1 MRTFIQ
7 QAYRYIL
14 AVAILTLSVWTDSA
28 AQSVTKVE
36 YFVDTDPG
44 IGLGTAV
51 PVTPG
56 TDVTATFQVN
66 INALATGFH
75 RLYVRGYIPPY
86 QVTEN
91 GSPVT
96 KGGWSLTNVRSLYKE
111 DFTTINAPLANIVA
125 GEYFIDA
132 DPGIAGGTGIPL
144 TPGQNLTNLSF
155 AFDITSYSQGFHRLY
170 VRFKNAD
177 GSWGHTNSRTFY
189 KEENSGSTYVLPN
202 IVKGEFFFDN
212 DPGFG
217 AGSNISLTPG
227 TNLTSVAFNADVT
240 SLSAG
245 FHRLYTRFKDANG
258 KWGLTNIRTFYK
270 DALINTNPT
279 PANIVKLEYFI
290 DTDPGFGKGTL
301 VPVTPGADLNNI
313 SFMLDMASV
322 SIGNHKLYVRAVDDK
337 GHWSLTNLGDFK
349 VDPPSEL
356 IISIG
361 TIQGILC
368 TGGPVAVPFSV
379 NAPFGSNNIFTAQLS
394 DVNGNFNNPTNIGT
408 LTGRNSDT
416 IDATIPANIGAGS
429 NYRIRV
435 IGSSPND
442 TSGANTVA
450 LRIVR
455 KPENFWISGV
465 NTTCIGNQTYTATN
479 LVVGNYKFEWSI
491 DGGGTMDTTAG
502 TNNVTWTAGG
512 PHIVTLKVTNDCGST
527 TVTFNVFVYT
537 RVPQRKPVI
546 TVSGRNLSIPGY
558 VATDSAN
565 GYQWY
570 KNGASIPGATG
581 ANYTAVGDGSFTAAY
596 TNTCGAG
603 QQSDAATFVGDRQP
617 QTITFPAI
625 PDQTFGGGEVKLAA
639 TTTSGLPITY
649 SILSGPGQLRN
660 DTLVVLGAGTI
671 RIRAYQ
677 AGNENY
683 NEATTEINVVVKP
696 IAATVTLSNL
706 TLVYNGAG
714 RVPTVTTVPAGLSVS
729 LAYNGSAAV
738 PVNAGTYE
746 VIATIS
752 NGNYTGADT
761 ATFTIQKATQSI
773 NLGAIADKTVGA
785 EPFKVTVNATSGLP
799 VTLSLVTT
807 PAGIATLSA
816 DTIRISGAGT
826 VVVKANQAGNANYGA
841 ATEVTDTFLV
851 AQTPDLAVQNV
862 NSAVTSVAPNDIV
875 TINWQVTNIGT
886 GAANRD
892 WTERI
897 YMQAPNGSNRT
908 LIQTVNYSG
917 AGTVATNATVDRS
930 ATVTI
935 PALFDIGDQG
945 VFVVELL
952 PGVSV
957 KEAPGTQS
965 NNTGIQAAAWSAS
978 KLLTV
983 ELAATQLTEG
993 APAVNGSV
1001 KRTGSYAAALTVN
1014 LSVVNT
1020 ARLSLP
1026 ATVTIPA
1033 GQAGTT
1039 FTISA
1044 PDNAT
1049 LDATL
1054 QDSITATAVGYGAGK
1069 VKFQVLDND
1078 QASLMITNLPAAI
1091 TEGGAVTFRVS
1102 TNLTPATALTV
1113 FLTST
1118 NNARF
1123 PVPASVMIPAGAL
1136 FVDVPVTL
1144 AQDNIPQIAASVTIN
1159 AGAANHNPATGTI
1172 NVNDDDI
1179 PGLELVFETNL
1190 VSEGAGA
1197 FATKATLKRAANSSS
1212 AAFTANLSASLPNT
1226 LIIPATISLAAGE
1239 NEKTFNVGVVDN
1251 SLADGQRVVG
1261 LTASVFVNSC
1271 GCSAPPSSVGSVTAN
1286 LTITDNDGQALTI
1299 TAPVLTL
1306 PEGLANAGTIRITRN
1321 SSTTAGIIVTLTSS
1335 NTNEATL
1342 PPSVVIPAGAA
1353 YVDVPVTTIN
1363 DNVADGDKQVYF
1375 QSASTGFSTG
1385 SIWVIVSDRNKP
1397 DLQVPL
1403 VKLNS
1408 NTIQAMST
1416 FNYQLTVT
1424 NTGFSTAPAGVVVRG
1439 YLSKDNVF
1447 DLADSLI
1454 SEDVIHAAIPAGQSA
1469 EVVNAVQMPNLPG
1482 QYNLIYEVN
1491 PDLSMEELLT
1501 TNNTSNPVSIF
1512 INPDY
1517 TATAV
1522 VNAAWFLK
1530 GASIPVTGVATK
1542 SNGTPAA
1549 NAKVEVYVL
1558 TNGLRRELTATTNA
1572 SGQYTV
1578 QFEPLANEAGH
1589 YTVGASFPGLK
1600 ATAEQ
1605 DNFDIL
1611 GVVINNNTPPQFKVT
1626 LNQTLTGTIPV
1637 QNVSNK
1643 SLAQFTLKPV
1653 TLPNGATIKFDTVAV
1668 LAGNSTVQLGY
1679 SVKGTVLSTGNFF
1692 EQVAVQALATEG
1704 TIQSANLF
1712 YFCQAERAYLV
1723 SDLTKIEVRASQ
1735 SAGQRV
1741 TTVMLINR
1749 GAGNT
1754 GDIKVS
1760 LPQVKW
1766 LSSITPLTINGI
1778 NTGDTTLVVLKFE
1791 ALEEVPFNYPIN
1803 GNISIA
1809 AQNGNSFSIPFT
1821 FEKKAESNGSVKVAV
1836 VNQFTYY
1843 SEGQPKVAGAHV
1855 VIKNYFTGEVYAEG
1869 NTDATGFFNAVNIPQ
1884 GKHRVVVEKEKH
1896 LPYDGTVVVNP
1907 GETTSLNA
1915 FINYQAITFSWTVV
1929 PTAIQDQY
1937 DITLTTKFETHVPM
1951 PVVTIDM
1958 PKDMPQL
1965 SGSETYAFNVTLTN
1979 HGLIAAENVDL
1990 NLPKNDPEYEFV
2002 TNYVTANLNAQSSI
2016 QVPVIMRRRTTP
2028 LEGGRMGTSLA
2039 SLSQELGLRTAAGG
2053 YTCQDYTFVVYMYK
2067 CELATGLWQKIGTL
2081 INYSGRSCVGGG
2093 DGGGEIGIGSGYFP
2107 YGGNGLYFNIPCAFC
2122 VLPGA
2127 GSGGNTPAYT
2137 EEKKSCMQCINDLI
2151 GAAFD
2156 CGLPD
2161 GGVGG
2166 TIQCITGVRLDN
2178 GNWVDY
2184 VKCFLPD
2191 FTPPWI
2197 KCPLSIIDAINTCSN
2212 TAVGSGRIAQNNAKS
2227 AAGELGAVF
2236 LQIRDDIQFVLNA
2249 YALHDKWSREYVG
2262 NLIDNDAWRDL
2273 KPMMATQL
2281 SNVDS
2286 IKPDKQAA
2294 ILAAMTGYD
2303 IQPSVL
2309 QAFFTRWNTS
2319 VYARSQA
2326 IYVPNA
2332 QYPNIINWNNVKMYS
2347 DSIVYYHNT
2356 SLDRGYTGLNDMYMK
2371 TRKDL
2376 DVALEQQSQQ
2386 AVCAS
2391 VTVQFSQKLTMT
2403 REAFEGTLDIFNGH
2417 PTDKMDSLSVT
2428 LQITDE
2434 NGVPSNGLFE
2444 IQTKSLTN
2452 LANVTGTGIINA
2464 QQRGMVK
2471 FLFIPEIGAAP
2482 QAPKVYSFSGF
2493 VRYWD
2498 PYAKAMVNMPLSKV
2512 PLTVNPSPNLMLHYF
2527 MQRNILGDDALT
2539 TPKIEPS
2546 VPAELAVM
2554 VENQGYGPAVNMMI
2568 SSAQPKIIENEKGL
2582 AINFNLIGS
2591 NLQGQPKNLGVTD
2604 INFGTIPALTS
2615 RIGQWYFTSSLLGKF
2630 VSYEANVVH
2639 ANSFGNPDLS
2649 LVKGVK
2655 LHELTKS
2662 IKAYGTLDD
2671 GITDFLVNDIFDV
2684 NDEPDIIYFS
2694 QGTKTAKVSAA
2705 TSGSF
2710 SGNPAA
2716 PNFSNTLTVTPSVVG
2731 WNFIKLN
2738 DPGNNEFE
2746 IESITRAD
2754 GQAIP
2759 LNNAWLTFVTLPV
2772 SRPPVY
2778 ENKFHFVDTFSTQAA
2793 TTYTVVWKA
2802 KPQQVPA
2809 IVSINGA
2816 PAEVSATQVK
2826 ELTVVFNKAIDAA
2839 TFTKEDMTL
2848 TFQGGANLIDN
2859 SVVITRIDS
2868 ATFKVELSNLTTG
2881 NGFYNFT
2888 VQAAEVADLFG
2899 NKGEE
2904 GKNVTWSQFLTVP
2917 TVESFLAIP
2926 ASRTAV
2932 AFDTIQVLFN
2942 LPIDRT
2948 TVTAARFIITKDG
2961 TPQSGNVVI
2970 DSVRADNKLF
2980 YLSGLGNVLTT
2991 PGNYVFTVDLP
3002 NIKTTGQVA
3011 GMAQQ
3016 SITLTVDNAGPTIVK
3031 LETLATGGLDP
3042 QHIPFVKI
3050 EFNENAIGFNTAA
3063 ISLTWNGQA
3072 VPVTF
3077 DMLSNTDLQHW
3088 TAGNFGML
3096 TYPDGEYILTL
3107 DMTQVKDALGNAGT
3121 GTQTVSWTVNR
3132 SALITIS
3139 NLKVTPDAGY
3149 SDNDNITNGQ
3159 QMQVQFGLSA
3169 AAAQV
3174 TVSQT
3179 DLSGETVLNTV
3190 QNVAAGN
3197 ASIPVTLFKGGN
3209 TGIRVTATGANGGID
3224 TANVQLFVDDAPLTA
3239 SWLLKNDTSMTRQ
3252 MDTIHLKFGSKLLS
3266 TGGLVT
3272 AMKLTRNGADLPAT
3286 GVFVQAQND
3295 TVYYVGGVR
3304 TASIA
3309 PGAYK
3314 LVFNAAPFS
3323 KYTSG
3328 KSGDGLVTVNWTVV
3342 STNRAP
3348 VANAGTDVVVN
3359 AGVVVTLDGSASS
3372 DPDGDAITYSWVAP
3386 EGIELDDTTLAKP
3399 TFIASAA
3406 HQGKTYQLLLVVSD
3420 GNLISTDIVE
3430 VKVDGAPTGLIVSA
3444 KAFLQGPFEAA
3455 TGRMTDSLR
3464 KKGLIPVIDPYPALG
3479 FGTPGGPAAT
3489 IDPIHLTTT
3498 GDTAIVDWIW
3508 VELRSS
3514 TNPAQVVAGRAAL
3527 LRKNGSIVELG
3538 NDRPVYFPG
3547 LADGSYYI
3555 AIRHRNHLG
3564 VMTAAPVALNSTT
3577 PTAIDFSAP
3586 ATATWGTDA
3595 RYNAGGVM
3603 TLWAGDANGDGTVSY
3618 NGANNDKNAVLG
3630 QVGITTSN
3638 NILVIYHRTDVN
3650 MDGMVKYNGAT
3661 NDKNVVLGVVGLPT
3675 PNRTITQQLP

>member
-1 MRTFIQ
+1 M
-7 QAYRYIL
+7 L
-14 AVAILTLSVWTDSA
+14 SVVILTLSVWTDGA
-28 AQSVTKVE
+28 AQSVTRLE

-44 IGLGTAV
+44 IGSGTAV

-56 TDVTATFQVN
+56 ADVTANFQVN
-66 INALATGFH
+66 VNALATGFH

-86 QVTEN
+86 TVTEN
-91 GSPVT
+91 GNPVT
-96 KGGWSLTNVRSLYKE
+96 KGGWSLTNVRTLYKE
-111 DFTTINAPLANIVA
+111 DFTTVNSPLSNIVA
-125 GEYFIDA
+125 GEYFVDA
-132 DPGIAGGTGIPL
+132 DPGFGRATGIPL
-144 TPGQNLTNLSF
+144 TPGLNLTNISF

-170 VRFKNAD
+170 LRFKNAD
-177 GSWGHTNSRTFY
+177 GSWGHTNIRTFY
-189 KEENSGSTYVLPN
+189 KEDLSGVNTTVPN
-202 IVKGEFFFDN
+202 VVKGEYFFDT

-217 AGSNISLTPG
+217 AATNLSFTPG
-227 TNLTSVAFNADVT
+227 TDVTSIAFNADVT
-240 SLSAG
+240 SLPTG

-270 DALINTNPT
+270 DALISTNPT

-290 DTDPGFGKGTL
+290 DTDPGFGKGTN

-313 SFMLDMASV
+313 SFMLDMASI
-322 SIGNHKLYVRAVDDK
+322 SIGNHKVYVRAIDDK
-337 GHWSLTNLGDFK
+337 GHWSLTNLGTFK

-356 IISIG
+356 IITVG
-361 TIQGILC
+361 TIQGTLC
-368 TGGPVAVPFSV
+368 TGGPVAVPFNV
-379 NAPFGSNNIFTAQLS
+379 NAPFGTNNIFTAQLS
-394 DVNGNFNNPTNIGT
+394 DANGNFNNPTNIGT
-408 LTGRNSDT
+408 LTGRESDT
-416 IDATIPANIGAGS
+416 IDATIPANFGAGT

-435 IGSSPND
+435 IASSPND
-442 TSGANTVA
+442 TSGANGTA
-450 LRIVR
+450 LRILR
-455 KPENFWISGV
+455 KPENFWITGV
-465 NTTCIGNQTYTATN
+465 NNTCVGTQAYTVAN
-479 LVVGNYKFEWSI
+479 LTIANFRYEWSI
-491 DGGGTMDTTAG
+491 DGGGTIDTSGAI
-502 TNNVTWTAGG
+502 NNINWNTGG
-512 PHIVTLKVTNDCGST
+512 QHVVSLKVTNDCGST
-527 TVTFNVFVYT
+527 TVTLNVFVYG
-537 RVPQRKPVI
+537 RVPQKKPVI

-558 VATDSAN
+558 VAADSAN

-570 KNGASIPGATG
+570 KNGAEIPGATG
-581 ANYTAVGDGSFTAAY
+581 SSYTAVSDGSFTAAY
-596 TNTCGAG
+596 KNTCGAG
-603 QQSDAATFVGDRQP
+603 QQSDAATFLGDRQP
-617 QTITFPAI
+617 QTITFPAV
-625 PDQTFGGGEVKLAA
+625 PDQVYGGGEVKLAA

-649 SILSGPGQLRN
+649 TILSGPGQLRN
-660 DTLVVLGAGTI
+660 DTLVIVGAGTI

-706 TLVYNGAG
+706 SLVYNGAG
-714 RVPTVTTVPAGLSVS
+714 RVPTATTVPAGLPVS
-729 LAYNGSAAV
+729 FTYNGSAAA

-752 NGNYTGADT
+752 ASNYTGADT
-761 ATFTIQKATQSI
+761 ATFTIQKATQTI
-773 NLGAIADKTVGA
+773 NLGATPDKTVGSD
-785 EPFKVTVNATSGLP
+785 PFKVTVNATSGLP
-799 VTLSLVTT
+799 VTLSLVAI
-807 PAGIATLSA
+807 PAGIATLST
-816 DTIRISGAGT
+816 DTISISGAGT
-826 VVVKANQAGNANYGA
+826 VVVKANQVGNANYLA
-841 ATEVTDTFLV
+841 AVEVTDTFLV
-851 AQTPDLAVQNV
+851 VQTPDLTVTNV
-862 NSAVTSVAPNDIV
+862 TSPVTSVAPNDVV
-875 TINWQVTNIGT
+875 TINWRVTNIGT
-886 GAANRD
+886 GVAAGD

-897 YMQAPNGSNRT
+897 YMQSAAGQNRT
-908 LIQTVNYSG
+908 LIQSVVYNNAASLTTNGFVNR
-917 AGTVATNATVDRS
+917 T

-957 KEAPGTQS
+957 KEAPGTQA
-965 NNTGIQAAAWSAS
+965 NNTGIQATAWSAS
-978 KLLTV
+978 KLLSV

-993 APAVNGSV
+993 GQAVNGSV

-1014 LSVVNT
+1014 MSVSNPSRV
-1020 ARLSLP
+1020 SVP

-1033 GQAGTT
+1033 GQAGAT
-1039 FTISA
+1039 FIISA

-1054 QDSITATAVGYGAGK
+1054 SDSVIAVAAGYGSGK
-1069 VKFQVLDND
+1069 VKIQVLDND
-1078 QASLMITNLPAAI
+1078 QASLTITNLPADI
-1091 TEGGAVTFRVS
+1091 TEGGAVNFRVS

-1113 FLTST
+1113 FLTSGNPT
-1118 NNARF
+1118 RF
-1123 PVPASVMIPAGAL
+1123 PVPASVTIPAGAL

-1144 AQDNIPQIAASVTIN
+1144 AQDNIPQIAVSVTIN
-1159 AGAANHNPATGTI
+1159 AGAANHNPATGAI
-1172 NVNDDDI
+1172 IVNDDDI

-1197 FATKATLKRAANSSS
+1197 FATRATLKRAANSSS
-1212 AAFTANLSASLPNT
+1212 SAFTANLTANLPNT
-1226 LIIPATISLAAGE
+1226 LIIPASISLAAGE

-1251 SLADGQRVVG
+1251 SLADGQRVVS
-1261 LTASVFVNSC
+1261 LTASVFVNAC
-1271 GCSAPPSSVGSVTAN
+1271 GCSAPPATVGSVTAN
-1286 LTITDNDGQALTI
+1286 LTITDNDGQTLTI

-1321 SSTTAGIIVTLTSS
+1321 SATTAGMIVTLSSS

-1342 PPSVVIPAGAA
+1342 PPSVVIAAGAA

-1375 QSASTGFSTG
+1375 QATANGFSTG

-1416 FNYQLTVT
+1416 FSYQLSVT

-1454 SEDVIHAAIPAGQSA
+1454 SEDVINTPIAAGQSA
-1469 EVVNAVQMPNLPG
+1469 QVVNAVQMPNLPG
-1482 QYNLIYEVN
+1482 QYNLIYQVN
-1491 PDLSMEELLT
+1491 PDLTMEELLT

-1530 GASIPVTGVATK
+1530 GAVIPVTGVATK

-1572 SGQYTV
+1572 SGQYSV

-1611 GVVINNNTPPQFKVT
+1611 GVLVNNGTPPQFKVT
-1626 LNQTLTGTIPV
+1626 LNQPLTGTIPV

-1653 TLPNGATIKFDTVAV
+1653 TLPNGATIRFDTVAV
-1668 LAGNSTVQLGY
+1668 FAGNSTVQLGY
-1679 SVKGTVLSTGNFF
+1679 SLKGTVVSSGNFF
-1692 EQVAVQALATEG
+1692 EAVSLQALATEG
-1704 TIQSANLF
+1704 TIQTASMF
-1712 YFCQAERAYLV
+1712 YFCQAERAYLI

-1741 TTVMLINR
+1741 ATVMLINR

-1754 GDIKVS
+1754 GNISVS

-1766 LSSITPLTINGI
+1766 LSSVTPLTLGGI
-1778 NTGDTTLVVLKFE
+1778 NTGDTTLVVLKFD
-1791 ALEEVPFNYPIN
+1791 ALDEVPFNYPIN
-1803 GNISIA
+1803 GNINIA

-1869 NTDATGFFNAVNIPQ
+1869 NTDASGFFNAANIPQ

-1896 LPYDGTVVVNP
+1896 LPYDGTVIVNP

-1979 HGLIAAENVDL
+1979 HGLIAAENVEL
-1990 NLPKNDPEYEFV
+1990 NLPKEDPEYEFV

-2016 QVPVIMRRRTTP
+2016 QVPVIMRRRATP
-2028 LEGGRMGTSLA
+2028 LPGGRMGTSLA
-2039 SLSQELGLRTAAGG
+2039 SISSELGMRSSAGG
-2053 YTCQDYTFVVYMYK
+2053 YTCQDYTFVLYMYK

-2081 INYSGRSCVGGG
+2081 INYTGRSCVGGG
-2093 DGGGEIGIGSGYFP
+2093 DGGDGILIGGGSFP
-2107 YGGNGLYFNIPCAFC
+2107 YGGNGIYFNIPCAFC

-2127 GSGGNTPAYT
+2127 GPGGGTPAYT

-2156 CGLPD
+2156 CGVPD

-2166 TIQCITGVRLDN
+2166 TLQCITGVKLEN

-2191 FTPPWI
+2191 YTPPFI
-2197 KCPLSIIDAINTCSN
+2197 KCPMSIIDAINTCSN
-2212 TAVGSGRIAQNNAKS
+2212 TGVGSGGRMAQNNAKT
-2227 AAGELGAVF
+2227 AAGELPAVF
-2236 LQIRDDIQFVLNA
+2236 LQMRDDIQFVLNA
-2249 YALHDKWSREYVG
+2249 YALHEKWSREYVG

-2326 IYVPNA
+2326 IYAPNA
-2332 QYPNIINWNNVKMYS
+2332 QYPNIINWNNVKMWS
-2347 DSIVYYHNT
+2347 DSIIYYHNT
-2356 SLDRGYTGLNDMYMK
+2356 SLDRGYTGLNDMYKK

-2376 DVALEQQSQQ
+2376 DIALDQQTKQ

-2417 PTDKMDSLSVT
+2417 PTDKMDSLSVV

-2452 LANVTGTGIINA
+2452 LANVTGSGIINA

-2482 QAPKVYSFSGF
+2482 QAPKVYNFSGY

-2539 TPKIEPS
+2539 SPKIEPS

-2591 NLQGQPKNLGVTD
+2591 NLQGQPRNLGVTD

-2655 LHELTKS
+2655 LHELTRS

-2671 GITDFLVNDIFDV
+2671 GITDFLVNDLFDV

-2694 QGTKTAKVSAA
+2694 QGIKTAKVSPA

-2710 SGNPAA
+2710 SGAPAA
-2716 PNFSNTLTVTPSVVG
+2716 PAFSTTLTVTPSVIG
-2731 WNFIKLN
+2731 WNYIKLN

-2746 IESITRAD
+2746 IESVTRAD

-2816 PAEVSATQVK
+2816 PAQVSATQVK
-2826 ELTVVFNKAIDAA
+2826 ELTVVFNKGIDAA
-2839 TFTKEDMTL
+2839 TFTKDDMTL

-2868 ATFKVELSNLTTG
+2868 ATFKVDLSNITTG

-2888 VQAAEVADLFG
+2888 VQTAEVADLFG

-2904 GKNVTWSQFLTVP
+2904 GKNVTWSQYLTVP

-2926 ASRTAV
+2926 ASRTAA
-2932 AFDTIQVLFN
+2932 AFDTIHVLFN
-2942 LPIDRT
+2942 LPIDVT
-2948 TVTAARFIITKDG
+2948 TVTPARFIITKEG
-2961 TPQSGNVVI
+2961 VPQSGSVVI
-2970 DSVRADNKLF
+2970 DSVRADKKLF
-2980 YLSGLGNVLTT
+2980 YLSGLDNILTT

-3002 NIKTTGQVA
+3002 AIKTTSQVA

-3031 LETLATGGLDP
+3031 LEKLATGGLDA
-3042 QHIPFVKI
+3042 QHIPFVEI
-3050 EFNENAIGFNTAA
+3050 GFNENVIGFNTAA
-3063 ISLTWNGQA
+3063 ISLKWNGQA
-3072 VPVTF
+3072 VPITF

-3088 TAGNFGML
+3088 KAGNFGML
-3096 TYPDGEYILTL
+3096 TYPEGEYVFTI

-3121 GTQTVSWTVNR
+3121 GTQTVSWTANR

-3139 NLKVTPDAGY
+3139 ALKVSPDAGY
-3149 SDNDNITNGQ
+3149 SDNDNITSGQ
-3159 QMQVQFGLSA
+3159 HMQVQFSLSA
-3169 AAAQV
+3169 DASQV

-3179 DLSGETVLNTV
+3179 DLSGETVLTNV
-3190 QNVAAGN
+3190 QNLAGGTTVL
-3197 ASIPVTLFKGGN
+3197 PVTLLKGGN

-3224 TANVQLFVDDAPLTA
+3224 TADVQLYVDDAPLTA
-3239 SWLLKNDTSMTRQ
+3239 TWLFKNDTSVVRQ
-3252 MDTIHLKFGSKLLS
+3252 IDTLLLKFDARLLS
-3266 TGGLVT
+3266 SARLDT
-3272 AMKLTRNGADLPAT
+3272 ALRLTRNGVALPVP
-3286 GVFVQAQND
+3286 GMLIHPQND
-3295 TVYYVGGVR
+3295 TIFGVAGIR
-3304 TASIA
+3304 TAGIA

-3314 LVFNAAPFS
+3314 LVFNAAPYS

-3328 KSGDGLVTVNWTVV
+3328 KSGEGLVTVNWTVV

-3348 VANAGTDVVVN
+3348 VANAGSDRVVN
-3359 AGVVVTLDGSASS
+3359 EGVSVVLDGSASS
-3372 DPDGDAITYSWVAP
+3372 DPDGDVITYSWVAP
-3386 EGIELDDTTLAKP
+3386 EGIELDDSTLAKP
-3399 TFIASAA
+3399 SFIASAA
-3406 HQGKTYQLLLVVSD
+3406 HRGKTYSLLLVVSD
-3420 GNLISTDIVE
+3420 GSLISTDIVE
-3430 VKVDGAPTGLIVSA
+3430 VKIDGAPTGLIVSA
-3444 KAFLQGPFEAA
+3444 KAFLQGPYVAA
-3455 TGRMTDSLR
+3455 TGSMTDSLR
-3464 KKGLIPVIDPYPALG
+3464 KKGLIPAIDPYPALG

-3489 IDPIHLTTT
+3489 VNPAHFSTT

-3508 VELRSS
+3508 LELRSS
-3514 TNPAQVVAGRAAL
+3514 NDPTQVVAGRAAL
-3527 LRKNGSIVELG
+3527 IRKNGSIVELG
-3538 NDRPVYFPG
+3538 NDRPVYFPN
-3547 LADGSYYI
+3547 LPDGSYYI

-3564 VMTAAPVALNSTT
+3564 VMTAAPVALNSST
-3577 PTAIDFSAP
+3577 PAVIDFSSP

-3595 RYNAGGVM
+3595 RNNVGGVM

-3618 NGANNDKNAVLG
+3618 NGTNNDKNAILG

-3638 NILVIYHRTDVN
+3638 NILVIYHRGDVN
-3650 MDGMVKYNGAT
+3650 MDGSLKYNGAT

>member
-1 MRTFIQ
+1 MRTFLQ
-7 QAYRYIL
+7 QAYKYTL
-14 AVAILTLSVWTDSA
+14 AVVVLLLSVCADSI
-28 AQSVTKVE
+28 AQSITKVE

-44 IGLGTAV
+44 IGNGTTV
-51 PVTPG
+51 SVTPG
-56 TDVTATFQVN
+56 TDVTASFQVN
-66 INALATGFH
+66 LTALTAGFH
-75 RLYVRGYIPPY
+75 RLYTRGYIPPY

-96 KGGWSLTNVRSLYKE
+96 KGGWSHTSSRSIYKE
-111 DFTTINAPLANIVA
+111 DFTTINSPVSNVVA
-125 GEYFIDA
+125 GEYFVDA
-132 DPGIAGGTGIPL
+132 DPGIGKGTGIPL
-144 TPGQNLTNLSF
+144 TPGQDLTSVIF
-155 AFDITSYSQGFHRLY
+155 AFNINSYSAGFHRLY
-170 VRFKNAD
+170 IRFKNAD
-177 GSWGHTNSRTFY
+177 GVWGHTNSRTFY
-189 KEENSGSTYVLPN
+189 KEDLSASNGTVPN
-202 IVKGEFFFDN
+202 VVKGEYYFDT

-217 AGSNISLTPG
+217 AGINIPLTPG
-227 TNLTSVAFNADVT
+227 TDIANIAFTADVT
-240 SLSAG
+240 SLTEG
-245 FHRLYTRFKDANG
+245 FHRLYLRFKDASG
-258 KWGLTNIRTFYK
+258 QWATTNNRTFYK
-270 DALINTNPT
+270 DALLTVNNT
-279 PANIVKLEYFI
+279 PANVVKLEYYI
-290 DTDPGFGKGTL
+290 DTDPGFGNGTN
-301 VPVTPGADLNNI
+301 VPVTPGTDLNNI
-313 SFMLDMASV
+313 TFALNMDNV
-322 SIGNHKLYVRAVDDK
+322 SIGNHTLYVRALDDK
-337 GHWSLTNLGDFK
+337 GRWSLTNLGAFK

-356 IISIG
+356 IISLG
-361 TIQGILC
+361 TINGVLC
-368 TGGPVAVPFSV
+368 AGAPVTVPFSV

-394 DVNGNFNNPTNIGT
+394 DGNGNFGNPTNIGT
-408 LTGRNSDT
+408 LTGRESDT
-416 IDATIPANIGAGS
+416 IDATIPAHFGASS

-442 TSGANTVA
+442 TSGNSPA
-450 LRIVR
+450 LRILR
-455 KPENFWISGV
+455 KPENFWITGA

-479 LVVGNYKFEWSI
+479 LVIGNYKFEWSI

-502 TNNVTWTAGG
+502 TNIITWTGG
-512 PHIVTLKVTNDCGST
+512 GQHIVTLKVTNDCGST
-527 TVTFNVFVYT
+527 TVTFTVFVYT
-537 RVPQRKPVI
+537 RVPQKKPVL

-570 KNGASIPGATG
+570 KNGVAISGATG
-581 ANYTAVGDGSFTAAY
+581 SSYSAVGDGSFTAAY
-596 TNTCGAG
+596 KNTCGEG
-603 QQSDAATFVGDRQP
+603 PQSDATTFVGDRQP
-617 QTITFPAI
+617 QTITFPAV
-625 PDQTFGGGEVKLAA
+625 PDQIYGGGEVKLAA

-649 SILSGPGQLRN
+649 TILSGPGQLRN
-660 DTLVVLGAGTI
+660 DTLVILGAGTI
-671 RIRAYQ
+671 RIRAFQ
-677 AGNENY
+677 AGNETY

-696 IAATVTLSNL
+696 IAGTVTLNNL
-706 TLVYNGAG
+706 SLVYNGAG
-714 RVPTVTTVPAGLSVS
+714 RVPTVTTVPAGLPVS
-729 LAYNGSAAV
+729 ITYNGTAAV

-746 VIATIS
+746 VIATINTS
-752 NGNYTGADT
+752 NYTGADT
-761 ATFTIQKATQSI
+761 ASFTIQKAAQTI
-773 NLGAIADKTVGA
+773 NLGAIPDKVVGSD
-785 EPFKVTVNATSGLP
+785 PFKVTVNASSGLP
-799 VTLSLVTT
+799 VALSLVTT
-807 PAGIATLSA
+807 PAGIAVLST
-816 DTIRISGAGT
+816 DTISISGAGT
-826 VVVKANQAGNANYGA
+826 VVVKANQAGNANYLA

-851 AQTPDLAVQNV
+851 VQTPDLTVSNV
-862 NSAVTSVAPNDIV
+862 TAPATSVGPNDVV
-875 TINWQVTNIGT
+875 TINWRVTNIGT
-886 GAANRD
+886 GAANGD
-892 WTERI
+892 WTERL
-897 YMQAPNGSNRT
+897 YMQSAAGQNRT
-908 LIQTVNYSG
+908 LIQTVTYSN
-917 AGTVATNATVDRS
+917 ASALSTNGFVNRS

-952 PGVSV
+952 PGTTV
-957 KEAPGTQS
+957 KEAPGTQA
-965 NNTGIQAAAWSAS
+965 NNTGVQATAWSAS
-978 KLLTV
+978 KLLTI

-993 APAVNGSV
+993 APAVNGAV
-1001 KRTGSYAAALTVN
+1001 KRTGSYAAPLTVN
-1014 LSVVNT
+1014 LSVSNPSRITV
-1020 ARLSLP
+1020 P
-1026 ATVTIPA
+1026 VTVTIPA

-1039 FTISA
+1039 FTIAA

-1054 QDSITATAVGYGAGK
+1054 ADSVIAIATGYGSGK
-1069 VKFQVLDND
+1069 VRIQVLDND
-1078 QASLMITNLPAAI
+1078 QASLTITNLPADI
-1091 TEGGAVTFRVS
+1091 TEGGSVNFRIN
-1102 TNLTPATALTV
+1102 TNLASSTALTV

-1118 NNARF
+1118 STTRF
-1123 PVPASVMIPAGAL
+1123 PVPASVTIPAGAL

-1144 AQDNIPQIAASVTIN
+1144 VQDNIPQIAVAVTIN
-1159 AGAANHNPATGTI
+1159 AGAANHNPATGVI

-1197 FATKATLKRAANSSS
+1197 FATKATLKRAANSSN
-1212 AAFTANLSASLPNT
+1212 AAFTANLTANLPNT
-1226 LIIPATISLAAGE
+1226 LIIPASISLAAGE

-1251 SLADGQRVVG
+1251 SLADGQRVVS
-1261 LTASVFVNSC
+1261 LTASVFVNAC
-1271 GCSAPPSSVGSVTAN
+1271 GCSAPPSTVGSVTAN

-1321 SSTTAGIIVTLTSS
+1321 SATTAGMIVTLSSS

-1375 QSASTGFSTG
+1375 QATSAGFSTG

-1416 FNYQLTVT
+1416 FSYQVTVT

-1454 SEDVIHAAIPAGQSA
+1454 SSDVINTSIPAGQSA
-1469 EVVNAVQMPNLPG
+1469 QVVNAVQMPNLPG

-1491 PDLSMEELLT
+1491 PDLTMEELLT
-1501 TNNTSNPVSIF
+1501 TNNTSNPLSIF

-1517 TATAV
+1517 TATAI
-1522 VNAAWFLK
+1522 VNATWFLK
-1530 GASIPVTGVATK
+1530 GAAIPVTGVATK

-1572 SGQYTV
+1572 SGQYSV

-1611 GVVINNNTPPQFKVT
+1611 GVVINNNTPLQAKVT

-1653 TLPNGATIKFDTVAV
+1653 ALPNGATIKFDTVAN
-1668 LAGNSTVQLGY
+1668 LAGNSTIQLGY
-1679 SVKGTVLSTGNFF
+1679 SIKGTVLSTGNFF
-1692 EQVAVQALATEG
+1692 ESVSLQALATEG
-1704 TIQSANLF
+1704 TIQTTNMF

-1735 SAGQRV
+1735 TAGQRV
-1741 TTVMLINR
+1741 VTAMLINR

-1754 GDIKVS
+1754 GNITVT

-1766 LSSITPLTINGI
+1766 LSSVTPLTLGGI

-1803 GNISIA
+1803 GSINIA
-1809 AQNGNSFSIPFT
+1809 AQNGNNFSIPFT
-1821 FEKKAESNGSVKVAV
+1821 FEKKAESNGAVKVAV

-1869 NTDATGFFNAVNIPQ
+1869 NTDASGFFNATNIPQ

-1896 LPYDGTVVVNP
+1896 LPYDGTVMVNP
-1907 GETTSLNA
+1907 GETTNISA

-1965 SGSETYAFNVTLTN
+1965 SGSETFAFNVTLTN
-1979 HGLIAAENVDL
+1979 HGLIAAENVEL
-1990 NLPKNDPEYEFV
+1990 NLPKEDPEYEFV
-2002 TNYVTANLNAQSSI
+2002 TNYVSANLNAQSSI

-2028 LEGGRMGTSLA
+2028 LAGGRMGISLA
-2039 SLSQELGLRTAAGG
+2039 SLSPELAMRSSSGG
-2053 YTCQDYTFVVYMYK
+2053 YTCQDYTFVLYMYK
-2067 CELATGLWQKIGTL
+2067 CELATGLWQKVGTL
-2081 INYSGRSCVGGG
+2081 INYSGRSCVGGPSTSDG
-2093 DGGGEIGIGSGYFP
+2093 ILIGGGSFP
-2107 YGGNGLYFNIPCAFC
+2107 YGGNGIYFNIPCAFC

-2127 GSGGNTPAYT
+2127 GPRGETPAYT

-2156 CGLPD
+2156 CGVPD

-2166 TIQCITGVRLDN
+2166 TIQCITGVKLDN

-2197 KCPLSIIDAINTCSN
+2197 KCPMSIIDAINTCSN
-2212 TAVGSGRIAQNNAKS
+2212 TAVGSSGRMAQNNAKT

-2236 LQIRDDIQFVLNA
+2236 LQLRDDIQFVLNA
-2249 YALHDKWSREYVG
+2249 YSLHDKWSREYMG
-2262 NLIDNDAWRDL
+2262 NIIDNAAWSDL

-2326 IYVPNA
+2326 IYAPNA

-2347 DSIVYYHNT
+2347 DSIIYYHNT
-2356 SLDRGYTGLNDMYMK
+2356 SIDRGYTGLNDMYMK

-2482 QAPKVYSFSGF
+2482 QVPKVYNFSGF

-2539 TPKIEPS
+2539 SPKIEPS

-2591 NLQGQPKNLGVTD
+2591 NLQGQPRNLGVTD
-2604 INFGTIPALTS
+2604 INFGTIPALST

-2662 IKAYGTLDD
+2662 IKAYGALDD
-2671 GITDFLVNDIFDV
+2671 GITDFLVNDLFDV
-2684 NDEPDIIYFS
+2684 NDQPDIIYFS
-2694 QGTKTAKVSAA
+2694 QGNKTAKVSPA
-2705 TSGSF
+2705 TAGNF
-2710 SGNPAA
+2710 SGAPTAPA
-2716 PNFSNTLTVTPSVVG
+2716 FSTTLTVTPSVVG
-2731 WNFIKLN
+2731 WNYIKLT

-2746 IESITRAD
+2746 IESVTRSD

-2759 LNNAWLTFVTLPV
+2759 LDNAWLTFVTLPV

-2802 KPQQVPA
+2802 KPQTVPA

-2816 PAEVSATQVK
+2816 PTQVSATQVK
-2826 ELTVVFNKAIDAA
+2826 ELTVVFNKGIDAA

-2859 SVVITRIDS
+2859 SVVITRMDS
-2868 ATFKVELSNLTTG
+2868 ATFKVDLSNLTTG

-2888 VQAAEVADLFG
+2888 VQATEVADLFG

-2904 GKNVTWSQFLTVP
+2904 GKNVTWSQFLTIP
-2917 TVESFLAIP
+2917 TVEAFLAIP
-2926 ASRTAV
+2926 ASKTAV
-2932 AFDTIQVLFN
+2932 NFDTIQVLFN

-2948 TVTAARFIITKDG
+2948 TVTPAKFIITKDG
-2961 TPQSGNVVI
+2961 VTQSGSVVI

-2980 YLSGLGNVLTT
+2980 YLSGLGNILTT

-3002 NIKTTGQVA
+3002 TIKTTGQVA

-3016 SITLTVDNAGPTIVK
+3016 SVTLTVDNAGPAIVK
-3031 LETLATGGLDP
+3031 LETSATGGLDA

-3050 EFNENAIGFNTAA
+3050 EFTEPAVGFNTAA
-3063 ISLTWNGQA
+3063 LSLRWNGQV
-3072 VPVTF
+3072 VPITF

-3096 TYPDGEYILTL
+3096 TYPDGEYVFTIDLSL
-3107 DMTQVKDALGNAGT
+3107 VKDALGNAGT

-3139 NLKVTPDAGY
+3139 NLKVAPDAGY

-3159 QMQVQFGLSA
+3159 HLQVQFSLSA
-3169 AAAQV
+3169 AATQV

-3190 QNVAAGN
+3190 QNVVAGN
-3197 ASIPVTLFKGGN
+3197 TSIPVTLFKGGN
-3209 TGIRVTATGANGGID
+3209 TGIRVMASGANGGID
-3224 TANVQLFVDDAPLTA
+3224 TADVQLFVDDAPLTA
-3239 SWLLKNDTSMTRQ
+3239 SWLLKNDTSMARQ
-3252 MDTIHLKFGSKLLS
+3252 MDTVMLKFGAKLLS
-3266 TGGLVT
+3266 NAQVDT
-3272 AMKLTRNGADLPAT
+3272 ALKLTRNGVAVTVAGLA
-3286 GVFVQAQND
+3286 VRALND
-3295 TVYYVGGVR
+3295 TVYTVSGLRSGS
-3304 TASIA
+3304 TA

-3314 LVFNAAPFS
+3314 LVINAAPFS

-3328 KSGDGLVTVNWTVV
+3328 KPGDGLVAVNWTVV

-3359 AGVVVTLDGSASS
+3359 EGTVVALDGSASS
-3372 DPDGDAITYSWVAP
+3372 DPDGDVLTYTWVAP
-3386 EGIELDDTTLAKP
+3386 EGIELDDSTLAKP
-3399 TFIASAA
+3399 SFIATAA
-3406 HQGKTYQLLLVVSD
+3406 HRGKTYSLLLVVSD
-3420 GNLISTDIVE
+3420 GNLISTDVVE
-3430 VKVDGAPTGLIVSA
+3430 VKIDGAPTGLIVSA
-3444 KAFLQGPFEAA
+3444 KAFLHGPYVAA
-3455 TGRMTDSLR
+3455 TGNMTDSLR
-3464 KKGLIPVIDPYPALG
+3464 KKGLIPTIDPYPALG
-3479 FGTPGGPAAT
+3479 FGTASGPAAT
-3489 IDPIHLTTT
+3489 ISPVHLTTT

-3508 VELRSS
+3508 LELRSS
-3514 TNPAQVVAGRAAL
+3514 SNPAQVVAGRAAL

-3538 NDRPVYFPG
+3538 NDRPVYFPN

-3564 VMTAAPVALNSTT
+3564 VMTAAPVALNSSM
-3577 PTAIDFSAP
+3577 PTVIDFSSP
-3586 ATATWGTDA
+3586 ATMTWGTDA
-3595 RYNAGGVM
+3595 RNNVGGVM
-3603 TLWAGDANGDGTVSY
+3603 TLWSGDANGDGVVSY
-3618 NGANNDKNAVLG
+3618 NGANNDKNAILG
-3630 QVGITTSN
+3630 QVGMTTSN
-3638 NILVIYHRTDVN
+3638 NILVIYNRADVN
-3650 MDGMVKYNGAT
+3650 MDGVVKYNGAI
-3661 NDKNVVLGVVGLPT
+3661 NDKNAVLGVVGLPT